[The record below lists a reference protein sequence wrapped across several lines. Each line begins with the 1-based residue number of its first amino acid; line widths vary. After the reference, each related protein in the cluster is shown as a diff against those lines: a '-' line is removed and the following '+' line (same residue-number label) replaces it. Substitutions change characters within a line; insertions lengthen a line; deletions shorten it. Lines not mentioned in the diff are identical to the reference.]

1 MHNHPLS
8 PESPSSTLSISSI
21 DNQLNQQPY
30 SISKIMGIPGTIG
43 PWCHGFKWVI
53 TGKINPGESDYDHA
67 VLLSLA

>member
-30 SISKIMGIPGTIG
+30 SISKIMGIPG